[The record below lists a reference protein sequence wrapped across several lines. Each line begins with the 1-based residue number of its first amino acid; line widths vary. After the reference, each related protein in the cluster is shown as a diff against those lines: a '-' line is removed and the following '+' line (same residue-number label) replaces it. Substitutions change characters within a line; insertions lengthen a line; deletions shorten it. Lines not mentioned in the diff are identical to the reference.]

1 MAEIDLGNV
10 MGPQG
15 EPGSQW
21 YQGTAITGE
30 ATSGVVFSDS
40 GVLNAVVNDKYLNT
54 DTNNVYTCVL
64 GGASSTAKWAYVG
77 NIQGDKG
84 NTGPIGPTGS
94 PGTAAT
100 IQVGEVVSGDVASV
114 KNTGTS
120 TAAVFNFVLP
130 KGDPGPQGPK
140 GDKGDT
146 GDNANITG
154 AASSIVENNLSA
166 NRVLVS
172 NGSGKVAV
180 SAVTAT
186 ELGYLDGVTSGIQGQ
201 LNGKQGTVTGGAS
214 TITGSNLT
222 ANRALV
228 SNGSGKV
235 AVSNVTATE
244 LGYLDGATSG
254 IQEQINALNNDLGA
268 LGNVRI
274 NATGSSGDVQIN
286 GYSNRQMYVITVN
299 VGGKN
304 LQVLHVADTSKTIA
318 HYIVY
323 GNGNLTYF
331 WFDVQK
337 NGNIHFVQSWSTSG
351 GWISS
356 PAYEFTVYQVMGVT
370 AK

>member
-21 YQGTAITGE
+21 YQGTAITGKV
-30 ATSGVVFSDS
+30 TSGVVFSDS

-201 LNGKQGTVTGGAS
+201 LNALNSNLVGDLIVESSA
-214 TITGSNLT
+214 ITGT
-222 ANRALV
+222 EAKWYIK
-228 SNGSGKV
+228 NGRIV
-235 AVSNVTATE
+235 QFMITCNTATIS
-244 LGYLDGATSG
+244 GANDKLFSG
-254 IQEQINALNNDLGA
+254 LPIPQTQF
-268 LGNVRI
+268 RI
-274 NATGSSGDVQIN
+274 
-286 GYSNRQMYVITVN
+286 
-299 VGGKN
+299 VGIAAN
-304 LQVLHVADTSKTIA
+304 SKTPFRADISKDGCVYNA
-318 HYIVY
+318 YTDPTIISNETLQLSGMYISE
-323 GNGNLTYF
+323 N
-331 WFDVQK
+331 
-337 NGNIHFVQSWSTSG
+337 
-351 GWISS
+351 
-356 PAYEFTVYQVMGVT
+356 
-370 AK
+370 